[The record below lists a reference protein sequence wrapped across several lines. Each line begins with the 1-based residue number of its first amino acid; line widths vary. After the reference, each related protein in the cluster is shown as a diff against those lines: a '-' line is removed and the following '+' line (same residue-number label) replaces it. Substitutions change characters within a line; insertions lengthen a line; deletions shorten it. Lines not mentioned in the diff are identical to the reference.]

1 MKTNGKALKEL
12 IQMVIEGQKAA
23 QRNELTV
30 PGQNIAFSSKRR
42 LIRMP
47 AADK

>member
-1 MKTNGKALKEL
+1 MRKLGSNEL
-12 IQMVIEGQKAA
+12 NIEELKAA
-23 QRNELTV
+23 QGNELID

-47 AADK
+47 ATDI